1 MGLNEDVSGS
11 YESPSPSS
19 SPLSSALVSCFVVGI
34 VDKTEDKLP
43 VPKTDVKL
51 FVPNTNGMLFD
62 GFSFVVLVENDED
75 GGGGL
80 AVISA
85 TLNFDG
91 FEKKDLLGVVVVGGN
106 AFVIVVCGG
115 GTGADVEN

>member
-51 FVPNTNGMLFD
+51 FVPNTNG
-62 GFSFVVLVENDED
+62 
-75 GGGGL
+75 
-80 AVISA
+80 
-85 TLNFDG
+85 T
-91 FEKKDLLGVVVVGGN
+91 KQGN
-106 AFVIVVCGG
+106 GIFVI
-115 GTGADVEN
+115 AQHF